1 MSLIRRNPYDPF
13 YDLNRVMDHMRT
25 VMNSVLVP
33 FEGDLLSG
41 SETNSLAVDMSS
53 DENNIIVRTV
63 LPGFKDDEVN
73 IDVQGEVLTISAESK
88 SENNNQ
94 QANWHIREMRY
105 GKFSRAITLPEDV
118 IADNAEASL
127 ENGILT
133 VTLPKQKPS
142 LAQKIAVKAR
152 TLLTGGNNNQKKEP
166 AKQGS

>member
-1 MSLIRRNPYDPF
+1 MSLMRRNPYDPF
-13 YDLNRVMDHMRT
+13 YDLNRMMDHMRT

-33 FEGDLLSG
+33 FEGELLSG
-41 SETNSLAVDMSS
+41 SDTNTLAVDMTS

-63 LPGFKDDEVN
+63 LPGFKDDEVD
-73 IDVQGEVLTISAESK
+73 IDVQGKVLTISAESK
-88 SENNNQ
+88 TENNNQ

-105 GKFSRAITLPEDV
+105 GKFTRSITLPEEV
-118 IADNAEASL
+118 IADNADASL

-152 TLLTGGNNNQKKEP
+152 NLLTGGSKKDET
-166 AKQGS
+166 KKDS